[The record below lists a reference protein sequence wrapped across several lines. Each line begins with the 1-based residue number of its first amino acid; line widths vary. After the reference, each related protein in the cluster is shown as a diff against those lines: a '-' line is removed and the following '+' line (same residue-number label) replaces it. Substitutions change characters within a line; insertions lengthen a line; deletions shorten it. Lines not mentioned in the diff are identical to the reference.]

1 MQIIKV
7 FNKSYD
13 APSGILSSRF
23 ITKKGRKIT
32 LILSDSKLYRISD
45 KGVKMA
51 FLSSHLRFQI
61 KSNKQQNYIILETDF
76 LPKPIEYQ
84 FIEQPG
90 MWEIFLKQKLPL
102 MDYQKYYEIEKL
114 IGSGSFASVYI
125 GKSKADGTKVAI
137 KAFLKKMLMLQDPTQ
152 WREQI
157 DNEVKVMKYMNHQ
170 NVLKLYDVFEN
181 KAQIYLITEL
191 CRGGNLDQAIKKLEE
206 PLPFLTV
213 KVIFRQI
220 VEGIKYMHDIGL
232 MHRDIKPANILFR
245 KPISL
250 KQFGLQAQDGPLI
263 SDFGVSSTI
272 QKQLN
277 VYQFCGSYGY
287 MAPEIFVC
295 EEDKSKSYNEK
306 CDVFSLGCLL
316 YELTTT
322 KPLFSGNNLKQS
334 NKECNI
340 NMNKLLEDCFG
351 NRQLINL
358 LMKMLNPNPD
368 QRISCSEVLNHPV
381 MQVEYDDQ
389 GCPLFKDYKK
399 PVALSIQKQRLS
411 LKSKSNAILPQTSR
425 RNETQSFKRL
435 SQVLPPIKRLST
447 EVHN

>member
-1 MQIIKV
+1 MQIIKL

-23 ITKKGRKIT
+23 ITKNGRKIT

-45 KGVKMA
+45 KGAKMVS
-51 FLSSHLRFQI
+51 LSSHVRFQI
-61 KSNKQQNYIILETDF
+61 RSIKQQNYLMLETDF
-76 LPKPIEYQ
+76 IAKPIEYQ
-84 FIEQPG
+84 FVDQPG

-125 GKSKADGTKVAI
+125 GKSKGDGTKVAI
-137 KAFLKKMLMLQDPTQ
+137 KAFLKKMLMLKDPTQ

-157 DNEVKVMKYMNHQ
+157 DNEVKVMRYMNHQ
-170 NVLKLYDVFEN
+170 NILKLYDVFEN
-181 KAQIYLITEL
+181 KAQIYLITQL
-191 CRGGNLDQAIKKLEE
+191 CRGGNLEQAIKKLEE

-232 MHRDIKPANILFR
+232 MHRDIKPGNILFR
-245 KPISL
+245 QPVSL
-250 KQFGLQAQDGPLI
+250 KQFGLSVQDGPLI

-277 VYQFCGSYGY
+277 VYQYCGSYGY
-287 MAPEIFVC
+287 MAPEVFAC
-295 EEDKSKSYNEK
+295 EDDKQKSYNEK

-322 KPLFSGNNLKQS
+322 KPLFQGNNLKS
-334 NKECNI
+334 LNKECNI

-358 LMKMLNPNPD
+358 LIKMLNPNPD
-368 QRISCSEVLNHPV
+368 IRISCQEVLNHPV
-381 MQVEYDDQ
+381 MQVEYDEQ

-399 PVALSIQKQRLS
+399 PMTLSIQKPRLS

-425 RNETQSFKRL
+425 RNETQSFKKL
-435 SQVLPPIKRLST
+435 SQILPPIKRLST

>member
-7 FNKSYD
+7 FIKSYD
-13 APSGILSSRF
+13 TPSGILSSRF
-23 ITKKGRKIT
+23 ITKNGRKIT

-45 KGVKMA
+45 KGLKMTS
-51 FLSSHLRFQI
+51 LSSHLRFQI
-61 KSNKQQNYIILETDF
+61 KPNKLQNYLILETDF

-84 FIEQPG
+84 FMDQPG

-114 IGSGSFASVYI
+114 IGSGGFASVYI

-137 KAFLKKMLMLQDPTQ
+137 KAFLKKMLMLSDPIQ
-152 WREQI
+152 WRQQI

-170 NVLKLYDVFEN
+170 NILKLYDVFEN
-181 KAQIYLITEL
+181 KAQIYLITQL
-191 CRGGNLDQAIKKLEE
+191 CRGGNLEQAIKKLEE

-232 MHRDIKPANILFR
+232 MHRDIKPGNILFR
-245 KPISL
+245 KPVSL
-250 KQFGLQAQDGPLI
+250 KQFGLSVQDGPLI
-263 SDFGVSSTI
+263 SDFGVSSLI

-287 MAPEIFVC
+287 MAPEIFAC
-295 EEDKSKSYNEK
+295 EDDKQKSYNEK

-316 YELTTT
+316 YELTTN
-322 KPLFSGNNLKQS
+322 KPLFSGNNIKLL

-340 NMNKLLEDCFG
+340 NTNKLLEECYG
-351 NRQLINL
+351 NKQLISL
-358 LMKMLNPNPD
+358 LIKMLNPNPE
-368 QRISCSEVLNHPV
+368 QRIACSEVLSHPV
-381 MQVEYDDQ
+381 MQVEYDEQ

-399 PVALSIQKQRLS
+399 PVILSIQKPRQQM
-411 LKSKSNAILPQTSR
+411 KSKSSAILPYTSR

-447 EVHN
+447 EMHN